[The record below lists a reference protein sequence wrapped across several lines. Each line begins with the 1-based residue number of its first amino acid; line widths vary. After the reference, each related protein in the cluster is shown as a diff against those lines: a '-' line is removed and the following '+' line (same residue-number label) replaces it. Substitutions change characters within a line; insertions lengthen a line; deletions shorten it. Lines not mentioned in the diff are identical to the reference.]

1 MILRG
6 DFKKGQ
12 IEHTNVKSIKS
23 LKNSIIVDLQY
34 SVNFCCTSN
43 QLYMYI
49 HSFSHIICYHVLLQ
63 VIGYSSLCYTAG
75 PHYLAILNVTVC
87 MY

>member
-43 QLYMYI
+43 
-49 HSFSHIICYHVLLQ
+49 
-63 VIGYSSLCYTAG
+63 
-75 PHYLAILNVTVC
+75 
-87 MY
+87 